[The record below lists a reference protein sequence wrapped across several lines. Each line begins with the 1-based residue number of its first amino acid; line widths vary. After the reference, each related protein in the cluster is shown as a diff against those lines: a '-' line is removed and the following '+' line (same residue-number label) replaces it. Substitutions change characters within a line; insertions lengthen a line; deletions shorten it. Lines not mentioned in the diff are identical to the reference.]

1 MAVNFAVSAVFKGVD
16 RMSKVFGKM
25 SKNGSNAFNRMGG
38 ALERFNRKTAKF
50 QKFAAKAAGFIG
62 IAGGA
67 LMVKNAI
74 GGAITKGVEFE
85 KTMVGASVKFVDGA
99 KRGTKAFDDLKE
111 AALKVGATT
120 EFTAIQAAQGLDF
133 LAMAGFNS
141 TQSIAALPGVVDLAT
156 AANIDL
162 AGATDM
168 ASDSLGAFNLMSKD
182 SEQLTKNLARVNDV
196 MAKTTTTSNT
206 SMTAMFE
213 TIKTAAPIAT
223 AAGASIEEF
232 SALTGLL
239 ANAGIKGSMAGT
251 TLKNMFLNLQAP
263 TARQEILL
271 ERMGVQIK
279 DATGKMLPMAN
290 ILGQLN
296 EKTSKMSDVQKNATI
311 ATLFG
316 KRAVAG
322 SIILMQA
329 GQKTIEGYT
338 KQLQNATGSTKDMAA
353 EMRNTRE
360 GQIAVMS
367 SAIEDLQLKLFT
379 ALGPA
384 FDFIVEKLTIFAG
397 KISKFTQ
404 ENPTTIKVIG
414 IMAFAIGGLA
424 AAIIAAGAA
433 MWLYNTAMKSVILF
447 TKGWAAA
454 QFILNA
460 IMTANPIG
468 ILIMAIVGLAAAAAL
483 IYTHWEP
490 IKEFFAGLWS
500 GIVEIFEGAIAGI
513 KSAFNTVGSFIN
525 KLPGMSGTFDINE
538 NINDNRKKQEIVN
551 PQMTAARTIQE
562 STYQSFA
569 EVRIKDET
577 GRAEIK
583 QDKESKGFISMQR
596 TAVAR

>member
-1 MAVNFAVSAVFKGVD
+1 MAVTFAVSAVFKGVD

-25 SKNGSNAFNRMGG
+25 SANGSKAFNKIGG

-74 GGAITKGVEFE
+74 GGAISKGVEFE

-99 KRGTKAFDDLKE
+99 KRGTKAFENLKM
-111 AALKVGATT
+111 AASEVGATT
-120 EFTAIQAAQGLDF
+120 EFTAVQAAQGLDF

-141 TQSIAALPGVVDLAT
+141 TQAVAALPGVVDLAT

-168 ASDSLGAFNLMSKD
+168 ASDSLGAFNLMTKD

-196 MAKTTTTSNT
+196 MAKTTTTANT
-206 SMTAMFE
+206 TMESMFE
-213 TIKTAAPIAT
+213 TIKNAAPIAT

-232 SALTGLL
+232 AALTGLL
-239 ANAGIKGSMAGT
+239 ANAGIKGTMAGT

-296 EKTSKMSDVQKNATI
+296 EKTAKMSDVQKNATI

-360 GQIAVMS
+360 GQIAIMN
-367 SAIEDLQLKLFT
+367 SALEDLQLKLFT
-379 ALGPA
+379 ALAPA
-384 FDFIVEKLTIFAG
+384 FDFVIEKVTTFAG

-404 ENPTTIKVIG
+404 ENPTTTKLIG
-414 IMAFAIGGLA
+414 IMAFTLGGLA
-424 AAIIAAGAA
+424 IAIVAVGAA

-447 TKGWAAA
+447 TKAWAAA
-454 QFILNA
+454 QFVLNA

-468 ILIMAIVGLAAAAAL
+468 ILIVAIAALAAAAGL
-483 IYTHWEP
+483 IYMHWEP
-490 IKEFFAGLWS
+490 IKEFFANLWS
-500 GIVEIFEGAIAGI
+500 DIGTIFDYWVTEIKGT
-513 KSAFNTVGSFIN
+513 FNTIANLIN
-525 KLPGMSGTFDINE
+525 KIPGMAGTFDVNE
-538 NINDNRKKQEIVN
+538 NINDNRRKQEIVN
-551 PQMTAARTIQE
+551 PQMTAAKTIQE

-583 QDKESKGFISMQR
+583 QDNESKGFISMQR
-596 TAVAR
+596 TAAAQ